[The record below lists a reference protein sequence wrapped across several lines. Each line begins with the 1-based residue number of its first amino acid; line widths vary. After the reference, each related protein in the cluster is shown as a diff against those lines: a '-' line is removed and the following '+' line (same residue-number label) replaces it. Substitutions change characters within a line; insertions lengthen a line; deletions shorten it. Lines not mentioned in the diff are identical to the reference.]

1 MRLSF
6 SAVVLFASFFPVVG
20 IAATYDP
27 CVETPASQDA
37 NVTVPESFYERRC
50 AEHSRFEE
58 LQLKKKE
65 RIDARNARIKQ
76 HTLELFQRKYGQE
89 NASRASIQ
97 KRVKSLQDENRL
109 QILKK
114 NKGKQLE
121 IRSSKRSIIQEKIQE
136 HRPKVTNEAPT
147 GLTKEALKTCAELQG
162 VRQLVCLRKEA
173 RGTR

>member
-1 MRLSF
+1 MRP
-6 SAVVLFASFFPVVG
+6 LFLAFPFIISLFFPVLG
-20 IAATYDP
+20 IAASFDP
-27 CVETPASQDA
+27 CANTSPDA
-37 NVTVPESFYERRC
+37 RSTVPGEFYGRRC
-50 AEHSRFEE
+50 DQMERFEE

-76 HTLELFQRKYGQE
+76 HTLELFKRKYGQE

-109 QILKK
+109 QILKE

-121 IRSSKRSIIQEKIQE
+121 IRSSKRSVIQEKIQE
-136 HRPKVTNEAPT
+136 NRPKDTEESPT
-147 GLTKEALKTCAELQG
+147 GLTKEALKTCAEFQG
-162 VRQLVCLRKEA
+162 VRRLVCLRKEA